1 MILFNRACPQ
11 QREERGS
18 LEWSRNGSL
27 QSQLELL
34 TTKRY
39 YQIRAKLRIVIP
51 FVDWRLCIFLAWP
64 CTSGSRE
71 SLLRTL
77 QLQQKSKTSKWR
89 SLARNRH
96 RRTKPVPVF
105 RLVEV
110 RDQGRS
116 EREESLERHHIHM
129 RALSFPHECAVNPQ
143 KRDHASPFSCTNAAP
158 YHCSCGCPPIIES

>member
-96 RRTKPVPVF
+96 RRTK
-105 RLVEV
+105 
-110 RDQGRS
+110 GRS
-116 EREESLERHHIHM
+116 ARPRSVRARRKPRKASHSHESSFFSPLMCCEPTEARSCFTIQLYER
-129 RALSFPHECAVNPQ
+129 
-143 KRDHASPFSCTNAAP
+143 CTVP
-158 YHCSCGCPPIIES
+158 L

>member
-1 MILFNRACPQ
+1 MILFNGACPQ

-18 LEWSRNGSL
+18 LEWSGNVSL

-77 QLQQKSKTSKWR
+77 QLQQKSNTSKWR
-89 SLARNRH
+89 SLARNRR
-96 RRTKPVPVF
+96 RRTK
-105 RLVEV
+105 
-110 RDQGRS
+110 GRS
-116 EREESLERHHIHM
+116 ARPRSVRARRKPRKASHSHESSFFSPLMCCEPTEARSCFTIQLYER
-129 RALSFPHECAVNPQ
+129 
-143 KRDHASPFSCTNAAP
+143 CTVP
-158 YHCSCGCPPIIES
+158 L